1 MDIIQN
7 KIRLT
12 TGQILDDST
21 EVKWSEWSDLQGES
35 RMVITSNWE
44 RRKGELLLN
53 VYRVSVLPEEK
64 NPGVWLHK
72 M

>member
-1 MDIIQN
+1 
-7 KIRLT
+7 
-12 TGQILDDST
+12 
-21 EVKWSEWSDLQGES
+21 
-35 RMVITSNWE
+35 MVITSNWE